1 MRRYTLISALL
12 SLGIVTGAF
21 AQPPGA
27 AGLVWQDT
35 AIHFDLNA
43 ANLVTSGALTTTI
56 NIGDQDPV
64 CLTKAANTL
73 NIQLDLATL
82 VGIPGLPTITLT
94 GADIG
99 PGSGTGGRI
108 INWSTGPVDINF
120 CLRRDV
126 SGLPID
132 ILIKRIT
139 GANLRVNAE
148 IINPPFYSN
157 PCNRN
162 MYVRMT
168 PVGGNQLNYIG
179 IEAYA
184 FCTESDFTRINGTV
198 QDASYIAYSGPIPEP
213 ASILALGTG
222 LVSLLSLRRRKK

>member
-1 MRRYTLISALL
+1 MRRYTLVSALL
-12 SLGIVTGAF
+12 SLGIVAGAF
-21 AQPPGA
+21 AQAPPGA
-27 AGLVWQDT
+27 AGLVWMDT

-43 ANLVTSGALTTTI
+43 ANLVTTGAVRTTI
-56 NIGDQDPV
+56 ALGDQDPV
-64 CLTKAANTL
+64 CLTKAADTL

-94 GADIG
+94 GEDIG
-99 PGSGTGGRI
+99 PGLGTGGRI
-108 INWSTGPVDINF
+108 INWSVGQVNIDRCINI
-120 CLRRDV
+120 
-126 SGLPID
+126 SGTNV
-132 ILIKRIT
+132 LIKRIT

-148 IINPPFYSN
+148 IIAPPFFSN
-157 PCNRN
+157 PCNRD

-168 PVGGNQLNYIG
+168 PVGGNQFNYIN

-184 FCTESDFTRINGTV
+184 FCTESAFTRIDGTV
-198 QDASYIAYSGPIPEP
+198 RDAEYIAYSGPIPEP